1 MSRTRKAYRLIQDY
15 HLLAY
20 EALDSTNE
28 EAKRLASGGGAHGA
42 VIWAKEQTA
51 GRGRMGRTWIS
62 KPGNLYCSLL
72 LKPPFPLEQSAQLS
86 FLSAV
91 AVVDALSPLVLDE
104 KEIRCKWPNDVLL
117 DGRKIAGILLESFT
131 TQSEAGEK
139 EQWVVVGVGVNIE
152 HFPEDTLYPTTCL
165 RAAGVELVSA
175 KIVLGRFVEQF
186 IARYD
191 QWVNEGFA
199 PIRAQWLNYAYGL
212 GESLTVRHGDEQLQ
226 GAFTGVSETGELLL
240 EPAQGG
246 QITIHSGDVFF
257 NTLNPVTTRAE

>member
-20 EALDSTNE
+20 ETLDSTND
-28 EAKRLASGGGAHGA
+28 EAKRLAQGGGAHGA

-51 GRGRMGRTWIS
+51 GRGRMGRSWVS
-62 KPGNLYCSLL
+62 KTGNLYCSLL
-72 LKPPFPLEQSAQLS
+72 LKPPFSLEQSAQLS

-91 AVVDALSPLVLDE
+91 AVVEALLPLVLDN
-104 KEIRCKWPNDVLL
+104 KELRCKWPNDVLL
-117 DGRKIAGILLESFT
+117 DSKKIAGILLESFST
-131 TQSEAGEK
+131 VSESGVK

-152 HFPEDTLYPTTCL
+152 HFPENTLYPTTCL

-199 PIRAQWLNYAYGL
+199 PIRAQWLDYAHGI
-212 GESLTVRHGDEQLQ
+212 GASLTVRQGDEAEE
-226 GAFTGVSETGELLL
+226 GVFTGISETGELLL
-240 EPAQGG
+240 QCDDNRQVA
-246 QITIHSGDVFF
+246 IHSGDVFF
-257 NTLNPVTTRAE
+257 NVSAPVTTRKE